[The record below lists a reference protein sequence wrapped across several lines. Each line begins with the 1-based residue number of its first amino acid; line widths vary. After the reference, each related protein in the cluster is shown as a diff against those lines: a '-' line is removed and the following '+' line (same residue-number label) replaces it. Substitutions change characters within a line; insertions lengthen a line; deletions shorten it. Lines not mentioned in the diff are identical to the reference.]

1 MWLMFSRAESLSRR
15 AKALR
20 RANRESRYT
29 AARKAPSARAENN
42 KIFLRMVIKQALG
55 WTRAVN
61 SGPQSASAVL
71 MLISIEYQLIP
82 LPTVGVHAQP
92 CRGNYHGDSPSN
104 IASALFI
111 SGEVTTSLVT
121 LVTVANRPMRP
132 TRSYASKTRPL

>member
-42 KIFLRMVIKQALG
+42 KIFLRMVIEQALG

-61 SGPQSASAVL
+61 SGPESVSAVL
-71 MLISIEYQLIP
+71 MLISIEYQKTNSPPDCRGACSALAEVTITGTA
-82 LPTVGVHAQP
+82 LPT
-92 CRGNYHGDSPSN
+92 
-104 IASALFI
+104 
-111 SGEVTTSLVT
+111 
-121 LVTVANRPMRP
+121 
-132 TRSYASKTRPL
+132 